1 MEELCSKQVPVF
13 STIHIVDK
21 LIKAAIN
28 SGSIT
33 TFGIIIL
40 RSYPSTDM
48 VSPRSVMGLLL
59 LALVSSS
66 CPTGNLDLTFRAVFR
81 KSQLLLHGC
90 LLPVLTRYGQ
100 H

>member
-1 MEELCSKQVPVF
+1 VF
-13 STIHIVDK
+13 STVHIVDK

-40 RSYPSTDM
+40 RSYPSTDI
-48 VSPRSVMGLLL
+48 VPPRSVMGLLL
-59 LALVSSS
+59 LALVSSL
-66 CPTGNLDLTFRAVFR
+66 CPRVNIDLTLRTVFR

-90 LLPVLTRYGQ
+90 LLPVLTRYEQ